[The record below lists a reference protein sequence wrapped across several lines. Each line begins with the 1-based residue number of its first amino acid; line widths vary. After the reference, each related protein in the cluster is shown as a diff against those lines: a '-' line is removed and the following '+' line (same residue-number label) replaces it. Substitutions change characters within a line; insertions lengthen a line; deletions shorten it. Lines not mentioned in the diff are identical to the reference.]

1 MRKITKEEY
10 LQEIEELSKDLN
22 EVEEK
27 LREIRSAGDISNS
40 SDYDCARKLY
50 SGIRLKLETLKTFVK
65 EDRIRYDG
73 LYEIYCAV
81 KDYFREKYNDEI
93 ELPDFVNHKM
103 DFILKN
109 YASKRDEL
117 PSVNSFFHPYV
128 YDDPNCFGS
137 ELAEDVKKSK
147 DYFAKNKR
155 NYIYVWETGYLA
167 LLLYYE
173 QTRKVHIVNSLFSRA
188 NKYKDTELDE
198 LKRNCIYL
206 NKQLKK
212 EHKLNLS
219 LFLWT
224 IYQTYHYFRK
234 NDSSYIIDKPCFS
247 LINYLFKF
255 AFLFFNGIKFDLV
268 ESKLTSEEKW
278 FVRHVCGLLSN
289 DLINTIIK
297 CFPDY
302 YFTNIMFL
310 GYGCHIPGGC
320 SDLDTSMDT
329 FDSFLKGICDYD
341 YWFDGDVVGDDFLL
355 SKVRINKNYDK
366 LKKEVF
372 SNAIS

>member
-1 MRKITKEEY
+1 MRKISKEEY
-10 LQEIEELSKDLN
+10 HQEIEELSKELN

-40 SDYDCARKLY
+40 PDYDCVRNKY

-65 EDRIRYDG
+65 EDRIRYDD

-81 KDYFREKYNDEI
+81 KDYFRKKYNNEI

-103 DFILKN
+103 DFILTN
-109 YASKRDEL
+109 YVSKRDEL
-117 PSVNSFFHPYV
+117 PAVNSFFHPYF
-128 YDDPNCFGS
+128 YDDSNYFVS

-155 NYIYVWETGYLA
+155 NYIYTWETGYLA

-173 QTRKVHIVNSLFSRA
+173 QTRKVHIINSLFSRA
-188 NKYKDTELDE
+188 NKYNDTELDE
-198 LKRNCIYL
+198 LKRNCTYL

-224 IYQTYHYFRK
+224 IYQAYHYFRK
-234 NDSSYIIDKPCFS
+234 KDSSFVIDKPCFS

-268 ESKLTSEEKW
+268 EGKLTSEEKW

-289 DLINTIIK
+289 DLINTIIN

-302 YFTNIMFL
+302 YSNYIMLL
-310 GYGCHIPGGC
+310 GYGCYTPAGC
-320 SDLDTSMDT
+320 SSLETSMYT
-329 FDSFLKGICDYD
+329 FEDFLKGICNYD
-341 YWFDGDVVGDDFLL
+341 FWFDEDVKGKNFLL
-355 SKVRINKNYDK
+355 EKLTINKDYEK
-366 LKKEVF
+366 LIKEI
-372 SNAIS
+372 SESAIS